1 MELWQQMI
9 RDSVHTVDQLVE
21 KFGIDRK
28 VAEDLD
34 EFFQARINPYYLSLI
49 RYPGDP
55 IWKQCVP
62 DSAELEDFDADEDPL
77 MEDAMSPVPNITHR
91 YPDRA
96 LFLVTSQC
104 GLYCRFCTRKRK
116 VGDYE
121 KISMKG
127 LESAFRYLEEHTE
140 IRDVI
145 LSGGDPLM
153 LTDAMLE
160 KILQR
165 LRAIPHLEIIRLGS
179 KMPCVLPQRI
189 TPQLCAMIKKYHPVY
204 LNTHFNHPW
213 EITPESSK
221 ACTMLADAGIPVG
234 NQMVL
239 MRGVNDDPAVVKE
252 LLQKLLKIRV
262 RPYYMY
268 MADETKGANHFRTS
282 IETGLNIIEN
292 LRGHTSGLA
301 IPHFVIDAPG
311 GGGKIPILPNYVL
324 HQDEDKIILRN
335 FQHKVYSYKNYKD
348 KNNPEKPK
356 QRIAA
361 KIGKNGN
368 GTNGNGKNGNGSNR
382 SSKNGNGTNGNGK
395 NGKPKIKEMDIK
407 KIKLPVLQDVN

>member
-9 RDSVHTVDQLVE
+9 RDSVHSVDQLVE
-21 KFGIDRK
+21 KFGTDRK

-55 IWKQCVP
+55 IWRQCVP
-62 DSAELEDFDADEDPL
+62 EKVELEDFEAEEDPL
-77 MEDAMSPVPNITHR
+77 NEDAMSPVPNITHR

-104 GLYCRFCTRKRK
+104 GIYCRFCTRKRK

-127 LESAFRYLEEHTE
+127 LDSAFKYLEEHSE

-160 KILQR
+160 KILKR
-165 LRAIPHLEIIRLGS
+165 LREIPHIEIIRLGTR
-179 KMPCVLPQRI
+179 MPVVLPHRI
-189 TPQLCAMIKKYHPVY
+189 TESLCEMIKKYHPIYV
-204 LNTHFNHPW
+204 NTHFNHPW
-213 EITPESSK
+213 EITAESSK
-221 ACTMLADAGIPVG
+221 ACEMLANAGVPVG
-234 NQMVL
+234 NQMVI
-239 MRGVNDDPAVVKE
+239 MKDINDNPAVVKE
-252 LLQKLLKIRV
+252 LMQKLLRIRV

-282 IETGLNIIEN
+282 IETGLRIAEG

-301 IPHFVIDAPG
+301 VPHFVIDAPG
-311 GGGKIPILPNYVL
+311 GGGKIPLLPNYVL
-324 HQDEDKIILRN
+324 HMDEEQIILRN
-335 FQHKVYSYKNYKD
+335 YQNQVYSYKN
-348 KNNPEKPK
+348 
-356 QRIAA
+356 
-361 KIGKNGN
+361 
-368 GTNGNGKNGNGSNR
+368 
-382 SSKNGNGTNGNGK
+382 
-395 NGKPKIKEMDIK
+395 
-407 KIKLPVLQDVN
+407 

>member
-1 MELWQQMI
+1 MELWQQMV

-55 IWKQCVP
+55 IWRQCVP
-62 DSAELEDFDADEDPL
+62 DKAELEDFDAAEDPL

-127 LESAFRYLEEHTE
+127 LESAFNYLEQHTE

-165 LRAIPHLEIIRLGS
+165 LRQIPHIEIIRLGS
-179 KMPCVLPQRI
+179 KMPCVLPHRI
-189 TPQLCAMIKKYHPVY
+189 TPKLVNMLKKYHPIY
-204 LNTHFNHPW
+204 CNTHFNHPW

-221 ACTMLADAGIPVG
+221 ACQMMADAGIPMG
-234 NQMVL
+234 NQMVI
-239 MRGVNDDPAVVKE
+239 MKGVNDDPEVVKE
-252 LLQKLLKIRV
+252 LMQKLLKIRV

-282 IETGLNIIEN
+282 IETGLKILEG

-311 GGGKIPILPNYVL
+311 GGGKIPLVPNYVL
-324 HQDEDKIILRN
+324 HKDEERIILRN
-335 FQHKVYSYKNYKD
+335 FQHKIYTYKNYED
-348 KNNPEKPK
+348 ANNP
-356 QRIAA
+356 
-361 KIGKNGN
+361 NGY
-368 GTNGNGKNGNGSNR
+368 G
-382 SSKNGNGTNGNGK
+382 SKNKVNGK
-395 NGKPKIKEMDIK
+395 NGKNGSNGNGKGKKEDLKPK
-407 KIKLPVLQDVN
+407 KIKLPELSEIEN

>member
-1 MELWQQMI
+1 MELWQQMV

-28 VAEDLD
+28 VAEELD

-49 RYPGDP
+49 RHPGDP
-55 IWKQCVP
+55 IWRQCVP
-62 DSAELEDFDADEDPL
+62 DKAELEDFDAAEDPL

-127 LESAFRYLEEHTE
+127 LESAFKYLEEHTE

-165 LRAIPHLEIIRLGS
+165 IRAIPHIEIIRLGS
-179 KMPCVLPQRI
+179 KMPCVLPHRI
-189 TPQLCAMIKKYHPVY
+189 TTKLVNMLKKYHPIY
-204 LNTHFNHPW
+204 CNTHFNHPW

-221 ACTMLADAGIPVG
+221 ACQMMADAGIPMG
-234 NQMVL
+234 NQMVI
-239 MRGVNDDPAVVKE
+239 MKGVNDDPAVVKE
-252 LLQKLLKIRV
+252 LMQKLLKIRV

-282 IETGLNIIEN
+282 IETGIKILEG

-311 GGGKIPILPNYVL
+311 GGGKIPIIPNYVL
-324 HQDEDKIILRN
+324 HKDEERIILRN
-335 FQHKVYSYKNYKD
+335 FQHKIYTYKNYAD
-348 KNNPEKPK
+348 ANNPEGFGSKSN
-356 QRIAA
+356 
-361 KIGKNGN
+361 GKNGSN
-368 GTNGNGKNGNGSNR
+368 GNGNGK
-382 SSKNGNGTNGNGK
+382 GK
-395 NGKPKIKEMDIK
+395 KDDIKPK
-407 KIKLPVLQDVN
+407 KIKLPELSEIEN

>member
-1 MELWQQMI
+1 MELWQEMV
-9 RDSVHTVDQLVE
+9 RDSVHTVDHVVE

-28 VAEDLD
+28 TAEDLD

-55 IWKQCVP
+55 IWLQCVP
-62 DSAELEDFDADEDPL
+62 AKVELEDFDAEEDPL
-77 MEDAMSPVPNITHR
+77 HEDEMSPVPNITHR

-104 GLYCRFCTRKRK
+104 GIYCRFCTRKRK

-127 LESAFRYLEEHTE
+127 LESAFKYLETHTE

-153 LTDAMLE
+153 LTDTMLE

-165 LRAIPHLEIIRLGS
+165 LRQIKHIEIIRLGTR
-179 KMPCVLPQRI
+179 MPVVLPQRI
-189 TPQLCAMIKKYHPVY
+189 TTKLVNMIKKYHPIYV
-204 LNTHFNHPW
+204 NTHFNHPW

-221 ACTMLADAGIPVG
+221 ACEMLADVGVPVG
-234 NQMVL
+234 NQMVI
-239 MRGVNDDPAVVKE
+239 MKGVNDDPAVVKE
-252 LLQKLLKIRV
+252 LMQKLLRIRV

-282 IETGLNIIEN
+282 LETGLKIAEA

-324 HQDEDKIILRN
+324 HMDEEEIILRN
-335 FQHKVYSYKNYKD
+335 FQNKVFRYKNYSD
-348 KNNPEKPK
+348 KNNPEGFGSKK
-356 QRIAA
+356 
-361 KIGKNGN
+361 KK
-368 GTNGNGKNGNGSNR
+368 TNG
-382 SSKNGNGTNGNGK
+382 
-395 NGKPKIKEMDIK
+395 K
-407 KIKLPVLQDVN
+407 KKVERKKVEEPVLEEA

>member
-21 KFGIDRK
+21 KFGLERQ
-28 VAEDLD
+28 VAQDLD

-55 IWKQCVP
+55 IWLQCVP
-62 DSAELEDFDADEDPL
+62 NKKELEDYDAEEDPL
-77 MEDAMSPVPNITHR
+77 LEDAMSPVPNITHR

-116 VGDYE
+116 VGNHE
-121 KISMKG
+121 KISMRG
-127 LESAFRYLEEHTE
+127 LESAFKYLEEHTE

-165 LRAIPHLEIIRLGS
+165 LRQIPHIEIIRLGT

-189 TPQLCAMIKKYHPVY
+189 TTKLCNMLKKYHPIY
-204 LNTHFNHPW
+204 CNTHFNHPW
-213 EITPESSK
+213 EITAESSK
-221 ACTMLADAGIPVG
+221 ACEMLADAGIPIG
-234 NQMVL
+234 NQMVV
-239 MRGVNDDPAVVKE
+239 MKGVNDDPEVVKE
-252 LLQKLLKIRV
+252 LVQKLLKIRV

-282 IETGLNIIEN
+282 VETGLKIIEA
-292 LRGHTSGLA
+292 LRGYTSGLA
-301 IPHFVIDAPG
+301 VPHFVIDAPG
-311 GGGKIPILPNYVL
+311 GGGKIPILPSYVL
-324 HQDEDKIILRN
+324 YHDEEKIIMRN
-335 FQHKVYSYKNYKD
+335 YQHKLFTYKNYAD
-348 KNNPEKPK
+348 RNN
-356 QRIAA
+356 I
-361 KIGKNGN
+361 NGF
-368 GTNGNGKNGNGSNR
+368 GPDSRKNGKNGNGK
-382 SSKNGNGTNGNGK
+382 SKKSEST
-395 NGKPKIKEMDIK
+395 KEKTPIQ
-407 KIKLPVLQDVN
+407 ILQEL

>member
-1 MELWQQMI
+1 MELWQQMV

-34 EFFQARINPYYLSLI
+34 EFFQARINPYYLNLI

-55 IWKQCVP
+55 IWRQCVP
-62 DSAELEDFDADEDPL
+62 DKAELEDFDSAEDPL

-127 LESAFRYLEEHTE
+127 LESAFNYLEQHTE

-165 LRAIPHLEIIRLGS
+165 IRQIPHIEIIRLGS

-189 TPQLCAMIKKYHPVY
+189 TPKLVNMLKKYHPIY
-204 LNTHFNHPW
+204 CNTHFNHPW

-221 ACTMLADAGIPVG
+221 ACQMMADAGIPMG
-234 NQMVL
+234 NQMVI
-239 MRGVNDDPAVVKE
+239 MKGVNDDPEVVKE
-252 LLQKLLKIRV
+252 LVQKLLRIRV

-282 IETGLNIIEN
+282 IETGLKIVEA

-301 IPHFVIDAPG
+301 VPHFVIDAPG
-311 GGGKIPILPNYVL
+311 GGGKIPLVPNYVL
-324 HQDEDKIILRN
+324 HHDEERIILRN
-335 FQHKVYSYKNYKD
+335 YQHKIYTYKNYED
-348 KNNPEKPK
+348 SNNPDGFGSKNK
-356 QRIAA
+356 SN
-361 KIGKNGN
+361 GKSDKFGNNG
-368 GTNGNGKNGNGSNR
+368 NGNGK
-382 SSKNGNGTNGNGK
+382 GK
-395 NGKPKIKEMDIK
+395 KEDIRPK
-407 KIKLPVLQDVN
+407 KIKLPALEKVNN